1 MQKLN
6 HCKGGRRMATEFHNP
21 GAEYHGYNTHTI
33 EIVHSEKYEE
43 LYDAII
49 IDQHVIL
56 VGWCVWYR
64 SKEKVL
70 NDAKSIIDLRIR
82 DRVNRG
88 PIYCIVANEQEG
100 ELA

>member
-1 MQKLN
+1 MTT
-6 HCKGGRRMATEFHNP
+6 AFHNP

-49 IDQHVIL
+49 IDQYVML

-70 NDAKSIIDLRIR
+70 NDAKSIVNLRIKDRAER
-82 DRVNRG
+82 DVL
-88 PIYCIVANEQEG
+88 Y
-100 ELA
+100 